1 MPRKRIPPSEPLPAD
16 LQERLEVFKQYTVEH
31 AMLTSKD
38 DELTQRIWE
47 PGGFAFVLVS
57 GPTGVGKSELLHVIT
72 HRMQTRVQVVTVGER
87 LPLPVI
93 LVETPAPFT
102 YREWYERVLRALD
115 EPFIE
120 EVAYREVG
128 TFSNGKKATSGR
140 GRVSSKPLDEAP
152 ELRWAVEKALAKRRV
167 LAICFDEAQHLMANG
182 ETEDLKRCWD
192 WLKSL
197 SNTTGVLFVLAGPY
211 PLLKFRRVSS
221 QAARRSTDV
230 HFPRYQLENPKD
242 CAAFQGALLALLKQA
257 CLAVAGRE
265 AKKTELQTL
274 MDHWPLFYRG
284 CLGCVG
290 VLKNWLVRTASAAL
304 RKGDAKLT
312 LERVREQE
320 LVEASLAD
328 MAADIVAGEQQV
340 ALTNVDRSQLDSLL
354 QLESAQADPT
364 QTRTDLDSL
373 ESGQARTEEA
383 KPARPK
389 RTSTRPGT
397 RKPKR
402 DSLGEVAPANPQ
414 QT

>member
-1 MPRKRIPPSEPLPAD
+1 MPRKLIPPSEPLPAD
-16 LQERLEVFKQYTVEH
+16 LQERLEVFKKYTVEH
-31 AMLTSKD
+31 AMLICKD

-47 PGGFAFVLVS
+47 PGGFAFLLLS
-57 GPTGVGKSELLHVIT
+57 GPTGVGKSELLRVVT
-72 HRMQTRVQVVTVGER
+72 HRMQTRAQVVTLGER

-102 YREWYERVLRALD
+102 YREWYERVLRVLD

-120 EVAYREVG
+120 EVIYREVG
-128 TFSNGKKATSGR
+128 TSLNGKKATSGR
-140 GRVSSKPLDEAP
+140 GRASTKPLDEAP

-221 QAARRSTDV
+221 QAARRGTDL
-230 HFPRYQLENPKD
+230 HFPRYQLNNPED

-257 CLAVAGRE
+257 CRAVSGRE
-265 AKKTELQTL
+265 AKKTELQLL

-290 VLKNWLVRTASAAL
+290 VLKDWLIRTVSAAL

-320 LVEASLAD
+320 LVEASLAE
-328 MAADIVAGEQQV
+328 MAADIVSGEQQL
-340 ALTNVDRSQLDSLL
+340 ALTGGDRSQLNSLL
-354 QLESAQADPT
+354 QMESSEEAPAQTSA
-364 QTRTDLDSL
+364 
-373 ESGQARTEEA
+373 GEA
-383 KPARPK
+383 KPARTK

-402 DSLGEVAPANPQ
+402 EAVGDQASASPQ

>member
-1 MPRKRIPPSEPLPAD
+1 MPRKPIPSSEPLPEA
-16 LQERLEVFKQYTVEH
+16 LQERLEVFKKYTVEH
-31 AMLTSKD
+31 AMLIRKD

-47 PGGFAFVLVS
+47 PGGFAFLLLT
-57 GPTGVGKSELLHVIT
+57 GPTGIGKSELLRVVT
-72 HRMQTRVQVVTVGER
+72 HRMQTRVQVVTPGDR

-93 LVETPAPFT
+93 FVETPAPFT
-102 YREWYERVLRALD
+102 LREWYERVLRALD

-120 EVAYREVG
+120 EVTYREVG
-128 TFSNGKKATSGR
+128 TSPNGKKATSGR
-140 GRVSSKPLDEAP
+140 GRASTKALDEAP
-152 ELRWAVEKALAKRRV
+152 ELRWPVEKALAKRRV
-167 LAICFDEAQHLMANG
+167 LALFFDEAQHLMADG

-211 PLLKFRRVSS
+211 TLLKFRRVSS
-221 QAARRSTDV
+221 QAARRSTHV
-230 HFPRYQLENPKD
+230 HFPRYQLNDPED
-242 CAAFQGALLALLKQA
+242 CTAFQGALLALLKQA
-257 CLAVAGRE
+257 CRAVSGRE
-265 AKKTELQTL
+265 AKAAEVQPL

-290 VLKNWLVRTASAAL
+290 VLKDWLVRTVSAAL

-312 LERVREQE
+312 LDRVREQE

-340 ALTNVDRSQLDSLL
+340 ALTGGDRSQLNSLL
-354 QLESAQADPT
+354 QMDSSEAAPAPTVPAEESKVR
-364 QTRTDLDSL
+364 TR
-373 ESGQARTEEA
+373 
-383 KPARPK
+383 

-402 DSLGEVAPANPQ
+402 DSLGEAAPANSGS
-414 QT
+414 

>member
-1 MPRKRIPPSEPLPAD
+1 MPRKLIPPSEPLPAN
-16 LQERLEVFKQYTVEH
+16 LQERLEVFKKYTVEH
-31 AMLTSKD
+31 AMLIRKD

-47 PGGFAFVLVS
+47 PGGFAFLLLS
-57 GPTGVGKSELLHVIT
+57 GPTGVGKSELLRVVT
-72 HRMQTRVQVVTVGER
+72 HRMQTRAQVVTLGER

-120 EVAYREVG
+120 EVIYREVG
-128 TFSNGKKATSGR
+128 TSLNGKKATSGR
-140 GRVSSKPLDEAP
+140 GRASTKPLDEAP

-230 HFPRYQLENPKD
+230 HFPRYQLEKPED
-242 CAAFQGALLALLKQA
+242 CSAFQGALLKQA
-257 CLAVAGRE
+257 CLAVSGRE

-290 VLKNWLVRTASAAL
+290 VLKDWLIRTVSAAL
-304 RKGDAKLT
+304 RKGDARLT

-320 LVEASLAD
+320 LIEASLAD
-328 MAADIVAGEQQV
+328 MAADIVSGEQQV
-340 ALTNVDRSQLDSLL
+340 VLTSVDRSQLNSLL
-354 QLESAQADPT
+354 QTESHEAAPVPANAG
-364 QTRTDLDSL
+364 
-373 ESGQARTEEA
+373 EAGQ
-383 KPARPK
+383 PRPK

-402 DSLGEVAPANPQ
+402 DSVGDPTESSSKQA
-414 QT
+414 

>member
-1 MPRKRIPPSEPLPAD
+1 MPRKLIPPSEPLPTA
-16 LQERLEVFKQYTVEH
+16 LQERLEVFKKYTIEH
-31 AMLTSKD
+31 AMLIRKD

-47 PGGFAFVLVS
+47 PGGFAFLLLS
-57 GPTGVGKSELLHVIT
+57 GPTGVGKSELLRVVT
-72 HRMQTRVQVVTVGER
+72 HRMQTRAQVVTLGER

-120 EVAYREVG
+120 EVIYREVG
-128 TFSNGKKATSGR
+128 TSPNGKKAASGR
-140 GRVSSKPLDEAP
+140 RSTSPKPLDEAP

-230 HFPRYQLENPKD
+230 HFPRYQLENPED
-242 CAAFQGALLALLKQA
+242 CSAFQGALLALFKQA
-257 CLAVAGRE
+257 CWAVSGRE
-265 AKKTELQTL
+265 AKKTELQPL

-290 VLKNWLVRTASAAL
+290 VLKDWLIRTVSAAL
-304 RKGDAKLT
+304 RKGDTRLT
-312 LERVREQE
+312 LDRVREQE

-340 ALTNVDRSQLDSLL
+340 ALTSGDRSQLNSLL
-354 QLESAQADPT
+354 QMEGEVAAPAETSA
-364 QTRTDLDSL
+364 
-373 ESGQARTEEA
+373 GEA
-383 KPARPK
+383 KPTSTK
-389 RTSTRPGT
+389 RTSTKPGT

-402 DSLGEVAPANPQ
+402 DPVGD
-414 QT
+414 QTPGSSIQT

>member
-1 MPRKRIPPSEPLPAD
+1 MPRKLIPPSEPLPTA
-16 LQERLEVFKQYTVEH
+16 LQERLEVFKKYTIEH
-31 AMLTSKD
+31 AMLIRKD

-47 PGGFAFVLVS
+47 PGGFAFLLLS
-57 GPTGVGKSELLHVIT
+57 GPTGVGKSELLRVVT
-72 HRMQTRVQVVTVGER
+72 HRMQTRAQVVTLGER

-120 EVAYREVG
+120 EVIYREVG
-128 TFSNGKKATSGR
+128 TSPNGKKAASGR
-140 GRVSSKPLDEAP
+140 RSTSPKPLDEAP

-230 HFPRYQLENPKD
+230 HFPRYQLENPED
-242 CAAFQGALLALLKQA
+242 CSAFQGALLALFKQA
-257 CLAVAGRE
+257 CRAVSGRE
-265 AKKTELQTL
+265 AKKTELQPL

-290 VLKNWLVRTASAAL
+290 VLKDWLIRTVSAAL
-304 RKGDAKLT
+304 RKGDTRLT
-312 LERVREQE
+312 LDRVREQE

-340 ALTNVDRSQLDSLL
+340 ALTSGDRSQLNSLL
-354 QLESAQADPT
+354 QMEGEVAAPAETSA
-364 QTRTDLDSL
+364 
-373 ESGQARTEEA
+373 GEA
-383 KPARPK
+383 KPTSTK
-389 RTSTRPGT
+389 RTSTKPGT

-402 DSLGEVAPANPQ
+402 DPVGD
-414 QT
+414 QTPGSSTQT

>member
-1 MPRKRIPPSEPLPAD
+1 MPRKSIPPSEPLPAD
-16 LQERLEVFKQYTVEH
+16 LQERLEVFKKYTVEH
-31 AMLTSKD
+31 AMLTRKD

-47 PGGFAFVLVS
+47 PGGFAFVLLC
-57 GPTGVGKSELLHVIT
+57 GPTGVGKSELSRVVT
-72 HRMQTRVQVVTVGER
+72 HRMQTRVQVVTLGER
-87 LPLPVI
+87 LPLPII

-120 EVAYREVG
+120 EVIYREVG
-128 TFSNGKKATSGR
+128 TSPNGKKAATGR
-140 GRVSSKPLDEAP
+140 GRASTKPLDEAP

-167 LAICFDEAQHLMANG
+167 LAIFFDEAQHLMANG

-230 HFPRYQLENPKD
+230 HFLRYQLENPED
-242 CAAFQGALLALLKQA
+242 CSAFQGALLALLKQA
-257 CLAVAGRE
+257 CWAISGRE

-274 MDHWPLFYRG
+274 MDYWPLFYRG

-290 VLKNWLVRTASAAL
+290 VLKDWLIRTVSAAL
-304 RKGDAKLT
+304 RKGDARLT

-340 ALTNVDRSQLDSLL
+340 ALTGGDRSQLNSLL
-354 QLESAQADPT
+354 HTKSEAAPTETSAGETKP
-364 QTRTDLDSL
+364 TRT
-373 ESGQARTEEA
+373 
-383 KPARPK
+383 K
-389 RTSTRPGT
+389 RTGTRPGT

-402 DSLGEVAPANPQ
+402 DPVGNPLEESSRQ
-414 QT
+414 A

>member
-1 MPRKRIPPSEPLPAD
+1 MPKKPIPPSEPLPAEF
-16 LQERLEVFKQYTVEH
+16 QERLEVFKKYIAEH
-31 AMLTSKD
+31 AMLIRKD

-47 PGGFAFVLVS
+47 PGGFAFLLLFGS
-57 GPTGVGKSELLHVIT
+57 TGVGKSELLRVVT
-72 HRMQTRVQVVTVGER
+72 HRMQSRAQVVAPGDR

-115 EPFIE
+115 EPIIA
-120 EVAYREVG
+120 EVIYREVG
-128 TFSNGKKATSGR
+128 TSPNGKKATSGR
-140 GRVSSKPLDEAP
+140 GRTSTKTLDEAP
-152 ELRWAVEKALAKRRV
+152 ELRRAVEAALAKRRV
-167 LAICFDEAQHLMANG
+167 LALFFDEAQHLMADG

-197 SNTTGVLFVLAGPY
+197 SNTTGVLFVLAGAY

-221 QAARRSTDV
+221 QAARRGTDL
-230 HFPRYQLENPKD
+230 HFPRYQLNNPED
-242 CAAFQGALLALLKQA
+242 CTAFQGALLALLKQA
-257 CLAVAGRE
+257 CRAVSGRE
-265 AKKTELQTL
+265 AKTAELQSL

-290 VLKNWLVRTASAAL
+290 TLKDWLVRTVSAAL

-320 LVEASLAD
+320 LVEASLVE
-328 MAADIVAGEQQV
+328 MAADIVSGEQQV
-340 ALTNVDRSQLDSLL
+340 ALTGGDRSQLNSLL
-354 QLESAQADPT
+354 HMESEAAPPETSVGETKPT
-364 QTRTDLDSL
+364 R
-373 ESGQARTEEA
+373 AR
-383 KPARPK
+383 

-402 DSLGEVAPANPQ
+402 DPVRDAVEGDSS

>member
-1 MPRKRIPPSEPLPAD
+1 MPRKRIPPSEPLPPE
-16 LQERLEVFKQYTVEH
+16 LQERLEVFKRYTIEH
-31 AMLTSKD
+31 AMLIRKD

-47 PGGFAFVLVS
+47 PGGFAFVLLS
-57 GPTGVGKSELLHVIT
+57 GPTGVGKSELLRVIT
-72 HRMQTRVQVVTVGER
+72 RRMQTRAQVTTPGDR

-120 EVAYREVG
+120 EVIYREVG
-128 TFSNGKKATSGR
+128 ISPNGKKATSGR
-140 GRVSSKPLDEAP
+140 GRASTKPLDEAP

-197 SNTTGVLFVLAGPY
+197 SNTTGVLFLLAGPY

-230 HFPRYQLENPKD
+230 HFPRYQLDSPED
-242 CAAFQGALLALLKQA
+242 CSAFQGALLALLKQA
-257 CLAVAGRE
+257 CRVVSGRE

-290 VLKNWLVRTASAAL
+290 VLKDWLIRTVSVAL
-304 RKGDAKLT
+304 RKGDARLT
-312 LERVREQE
+312 LERVREQG

-340 ALTNVDRSQLDSLL
+340 ALTSIDRSQLDSLL
-354 QLESAQADPT
+354 QMESNEKAPAQT
-364 QTRTDLDSL
+364 SV
-373 ESGQARTEEA
+373 GEA
-383 KPARPK
+383 KPARSK
-389 RTSTRPGT
+389 RASTRPGT

-402 DSLGEVAPANPQ
+402 DPVESSVESSSEHA
-414 QT
+414 

>member
-1 MPRKRIPPSEPLPAD
+1 MPRKLIPPSEPLPTA
-16 LQERLEVFKQYTVEH
+16 LQERLEVFKKYTIEH
-31 AMLTSKD
+31 AMLIRKD

-47 PGGFAFVLVS
+47 PGGFAFLLLS
-57 GPTGVGKSELLHVIT
+57 GPTGVGKSELLRVVT
-72 HRMQTRVQVVTVGER
+72 HRMQTRAQVVTLGER

-120 EVAYREVG
+120 EVIYREVG
-128 TFSNGKKATSGR
+128 TSPNGKKAASGR
-140 GRVSSKPLDEAP
+140 RSTSPKPLDEAP
-152 ELRWAVEKALAKRRV
+152 ELRWAVENALAKRRV
-167 LAICFDEAQHLMANG
+167 LAICFDQAQHLMANG

-230 HFPRYQLENPKD
+230 HFPRYQLENPED
-242 CAAFQGALLALLKQA
+242 CSAFQGALLALFKQA
-257 CLAVAGRE
+257 CWAVSGRE
-265 AKKTELQTL
+265 AKKTELQPL

-290 VLKNWLVRTASAAL
+290 VLKDWLIRTVSAAL
-304 RKGDAKLT
+304 RKGDTRLT
-312 LERVREQE
+312 LDRVREQE

-340 ALTNVDRSQLDSLL
+340 ALTSGDRSQLNSLL
-354 QLESAQADPT
+354 QMEGEVAAPAETSA
-364 QTRTDLDSL
+364 
-373 ESGQARTEEA
+373 GEA
-383 KPARPK
+383 KPTRTK
-389 RTSTRPGT
+389 RTSTKPGT

-402 DSLGEVAPANPQ
+402 DPVGD
-414 QT
+414 QTPGSSTHT

>member
-1 MPRKRIPPSEPLPAD
+1 
-16 LQERLEVFKQYTVEH
+16 
-31 AMLTSKD
+31 
-38 DELTQRIWE
+38 
-47 PGGFAFVLVS
+47 
-57 GPTGVGKSELLHVIT
+57 
-72 HRMQTRVQVVTVGER
+72 MQTRVQVVTLGER

-120 EVAYREVG
+120 EVIYREVG
-128 TFSNGKKATSGR
+128 IPPNGKKATSGR
-140 GRVSSKPLDEAP
+140 GRASTKPLDEAP

-182 ETEDLKRCWD
+182 ETKDLKRGWD

-230 HFPRYQLENPKD
+230 HFPRYQLDSPED
-242 CAAFQGALLALLKQA
+242 CSAFQGALLALLKQA
-257 CLAVAGRE
+257 CRVVSGRE

-290 VLKNWLVRTASAAL
+290 VLKDWLICTVSAAL
-304 RKGDAKLT
+304 RKGDARLT

-340 ALTNVDRSQLDSLL
+340 TLTSVDRSQLDSLL
-354 QLESAQADPT
+354 QIESSEKTPAQTSD
-364 QTRTDLDSL
+364 
-373 ESGQARTEEA
+373 GEA

-389 RTSTRPGT
+389 RASTRPGT

-402 DSLGEVAPANPQ
+402 DPVGESSSQ
-414 QT
+414 M

>member
-1 MPRKRIPPSEPLPAD
+1 MRRSLIPPSEPLPVD
-16 LQERLEVFKQYTVEH
+16 LQERLEVFKKYTVEH
-31 AMLTSKD
+31 AVLIRKD

-47 PGGFAFVLVS
+47 PGGFAFLLLS
-57 GPTGVGKSELLHVIT
+57 GPTGVGKSELLRVVT
-72 HRMQTRVQVVTVGER
+72 HRMQTRAQVITVGER

-120 EVAYREVG
+120 EVIYREVG
-128 TFSNGKKATSGR
+128 TSPNGKKAATGR
-140 GRVSSKPLDEAP
+140 GRASTKPLDEAP

-197 SNTTGVLFVLAGPY
+197 SNTTGVLFVLAGHDR
-211 PLLKFRRVSS
+211 LLKFRRVSS
-221 QAARRSTDV
+221 QAARRGTDL
-230 HFPRYQLENPKD
+230 HFPRYQLNNPEN
-242 CAAFQGALLALLKQA
+242 CTAFQGALLALLKQA
-257 CLAVAGRE
+257 CQAVSGRE

-290 VLKNWLVRTASAAL
+290 VLKDWLIRTVSAAL
-304 RKGDAKLT
+304 RKGDTKLT
-312 LERVREQE
+312 LDRVREQE
-320 LVEASLAD
+320 LVEASLAE
-328 MAADIVAGEQQV
+328 MAADIVAGEQLV
-340 ALTNVDRSQLDSLL
+340 ALTGGDRSQLYSLL
-354 QLESAQADPT
+354 QMEGEVAAPAETSAV
-364 QTRTDLDSL
+364 
-373 ESGQARTEEA
+373 EA
-383 KPARPK
+383 KPTRTK
-389 RTSTRPGT
+389 RTSTKPGT

-402 DSLGEVAPANPQ
+402 DPVGD
-414 QT
+414 QTPGSSTQT

>member
-1 MPRKRIPPSEPLPAD
+1 MPRKLIPPSEPLPTA
-16 LQERLEVFKQYTVEH
+16 LQERLETFKKYTVEH
-31 AMLTSKD
+31 AMLIRKD

-47 PGGFAFVLVS
+47 PGGFAFLLLS
-57 GPTGVGKSELLHVIT
+57 GPTGVGKSELLRVVT
-72 HRMQTRVQVVTVGER
+72 HRMQTRAQVVTPGER

-102 YREWYERVLRALD
+102 HREWYERVLRALD

-120 EVAYREVG
+120 EVIYREVG
-128 TFSNGKKATSGR
+128 ISLNGEKATSRR
-140 GRVSSKPLDEAP
+140 GRASTKLLDEAP

-197 SNTTGVLFVLAGPY
+197 SNTTGVLFVLAGPH

-230 HFPRYQLENPKD
+230 HFPRYRLENPED
-242 CAAFQGALLALLKQA
+242 CSAFQGALLALLKQA
-257 CLAVAGRE
+257 CLAVSGRE

-290 VLKNWLVRTASAAL
+290 VLKDWLIRTVSASL
-304 RKGDAKLT
+304 RKGDARLT
-312 LERVREQE
+312 LERIREQE

-340 ALTNVDRSQLDSLL
+340 ALTSGDRSQLNSLL
-354 QLESAQADPT
+354 QMEGEVAAPAETSAV
-364 QTRTDLDSL
+364 
-373 ESGQARTEEA
+373 EA
-383 KPARPK
+383 KPTRTK
-389 RTSTRPGT
+389 RTSTKPGT

-402 DSLGEVAPANPQ
+402 DPVGD
-414 QT
+414 QTPGSSTHT